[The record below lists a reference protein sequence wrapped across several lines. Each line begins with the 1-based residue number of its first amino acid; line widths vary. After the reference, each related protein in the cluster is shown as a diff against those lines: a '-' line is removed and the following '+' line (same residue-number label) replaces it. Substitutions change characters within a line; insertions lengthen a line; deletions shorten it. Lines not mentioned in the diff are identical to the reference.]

1 MRALWKMTVV
11 ETRLFLR
18 EPTGLFF
25 TLLFPV
31 MVLLLFSAIFGNG
44 RVPGETGLRMIDVM
58 APSYTGMVI
67 GTTALLGLPITLAGY
82 RQQGTLR
89 RLRATPLHPSVV
101 LVAHVLVNLL
111 MTAVGIS
118 LLLLTARIFYDLRLP
133 EAPLSVVFAFLV
145 ASLSFFALGFVLAG
159 VLPNARTAQIVGQ
172 VVFFPMFFLSGA
184 AGIQPDM
191 FPEALRLR
199 LAAAHLRRGARS
211 GAMDL
216 RGMEPPGARGAPRR
230 DGRLGSRLSQDLQMG
245 VTVTDQT
252 PYAGV
257 RYP

>member
-1 MRALWKMTVV
+1 MQALWKMTLV
-11 ETRLFLR
+11 ETKLFLR

-25 TLLFPV
+25 TLAFPV

-44 RVPGETGLRMIDVM
+44 PIPGDQGLRMIDVM

-67 GTTALLGLPITLAGY
+67 GTAALLGLPITLAGY

-89 RLRATPLHPSVV
+89 RLRATPLHPSVI

-111 MTAVGIS
+111 MTTVGIL
-118 LLLLTARIFYDLRLP
+118 LLLLTARIVYDLSPP
-133 EAPLSVVFAFLV
+133 EAPFSVTLAFLV

-159 VLPNARTAQIVGQ
+159 VLPTARTAQIVGQ

-191 FPEALRLR
+191 FPEALRR
-199 LAAAHLRRGARS
+199 VS
-211 GAMDL
+211 DL
-216 RGMEPPGARGAPRR
+216 LPLTYVVELVQKLWIAGEWDTKALVVL
-230 DGRLGSRLSQDLQMG
+230 LGVMVASVFVSAWTFRWE
-245 VTVTDQT
+245 
-252 PYAGV
+252 
-257 RYP
+257 

>member
-11 ETRLFLR
+11 ETKLFLR

-101 LVAHVLVNLL
+101 LAAHVFVNLL

-118 LLLLTARIFYDLRLP
+118 LLLLTARIVYDLRLP
-133 EAPLSVVFAFLV
+133 EAPLSVVVAFLV
-145 ASLSFFALGFVLAG
+145 ASLSFFAFGFVLAG

-184 AGIQPDM
+184 AGIQPDV
-191 FPEALRLR
+191 FPEALRRVSDLLPLTYVVELVQGLWISGEWNLR
-199 LAAAHLRRGARS
+199 ALVVLLGVMVASVLVSARTF
-211 GAMDL
+211 
-216 RGMEPPGARGAPRR
+216 RWE
-230 DGRLGSRLSQDLQMG
+230 
-245 VTVTDQT
+245 
-252 PYAGV
+252 
-257 RYP
+257 